1 MLTLICL
8 IIFTLSGFYTYGRFY
23 IGRYKVLIVV
33 QAVSLGYLIFG
44 LLTYLSQGILFG
56 FLKGYLNLPR
66 GALILSWVLSMLLL
80 VAARVWASLWENVM
94 QVERSLIR
102 KPEERKIRRVLV
114 IGGAGYIGSAVLPKP
129 LEKGYFVR
137 VLDLLIYGTDPIDK
151 WLDHPHLE
159 ILQADFRQIDKV
171 VEAMRD
177 VDAVIHLGGIVG
189 DPACALDEA
198 LSIDI
203 NLMATRMIAEGAKGI
218 GGGHSIFA
226 STCSVYGA
234 SDQMLDERSE
244 LKPVSLY
251 ARSKIASEKVL
262 QHMADDQFAPV
273 ILRFGTIYGL
283 SGRTRFDLVINLLTA
298 KALVESEIT
307 VFGGDQWRPF
317 LHVDDAARAVM
328 LVLSAPLQVVRN
340 QIFNIGSNDQNYT
353 IRQIGEL
360 IQGHIP
366 GAIMINRDD
375 EVDTR
380 NYWVNFNK
388 FRRTLGFSAKWTI
401 DEGVEQV
408 IQAIRSGKVSDY
420 KDARYSNV
428 KYLTEEGIFRLAKH
442 ENGWAY
448 QLLNEASSDATLLV
462 DM

>member
-1 MLTLICL
+1 
-8 IIFTLSGFYTYGRFY
+8 
-23 IGRYKVLIVV
+23 
-33 QAVSLGYLIFG
+33 
-44 LLTYLSQGILFG
+44 
-56 FLKGYLNLPR
+56 
-66 GALILSWVLSMLLL
+66 
-80 VAARVWASLWENVM
+80 
-94 QVERSLIR
+94 
-102 KPEERKIRRVLV
+102 
-114 IGGAGYIGSAVLPKP
+114 
-129 LEKGYFVR
+129 
-137 VLDLLIYGTDPIDK
+137 
-151 WLDHPHLE
+151 
-159 ILQADFRQIDKV
+159 
-171 VEAMRD
+171 
-177 VDAVIHLGGIVG
+177 
-189 DPACALDEA
+189 
-198 LSIDI
+198 
-203 NLMATRMIAEGAKGI
+203 
-218 GGGHSIFA
+218 
-226 STCSVYGA
+226 
-234 SDQMLDERSE
+234 
-244 LKPVSLY
+244 
-251 ARSKIASEKVL
+251 
-262 QHMADDQFAPV
+262 MADDQFAPV

-366 GAIMINRDD
+366 EAIMINRDD